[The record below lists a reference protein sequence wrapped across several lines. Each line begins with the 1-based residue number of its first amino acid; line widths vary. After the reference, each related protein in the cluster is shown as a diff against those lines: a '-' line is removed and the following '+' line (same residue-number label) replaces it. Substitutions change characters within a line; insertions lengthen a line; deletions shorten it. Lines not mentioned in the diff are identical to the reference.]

1 MESTFG
7 VSSQLWMLSS
17 SDFVRFAIQLEW
29 KVIRGSCPPCQYL
42 AADTMSTWKEGSSL
56 RLHSWKLDL
65 QEQNARSNHGLN
77 CRKGSSCRPSPPA
90 APCAPPPASSAHL
103 LRYSHLPLVSSIHI
117 PSGILPPPLWA
128 FTSEQLWAMW
138 NYSLSELFKCSL
150 VELSS
155 CELCG
160 TAVSLF
166 SSSFVPLP
174 LPLSG
179 PICFPCAEKLGFNS
193 WWTFSRQT

>member
-65 QEQNARSNHGLN
+65 QEQNARSNHGLDG
-77 CRKGSSCRPSPPA
+77 RKGSSCRPSPPA
-90 APCAPPPASSAHL
+90 APCAPPPASPAHL

-117 PSGILPPPLWA
+117 PSGIHGENPNSLC
-128 FTSEQLWAMW
+128 
-138 NYSLSELFKCSL
+138 NIYSQDIPNSGRPGTFQQDVRGHSNRM
-150 VELSS
+150 S
-155 CELCG
+155 CN
-160 TAVSLF
+160 V
-166 SSSFVPLP
+166 
-174 LPLSG
+174 
-179 PICFPCAEKLGFNS
+179 
-193 WWTFSRQT
+193 